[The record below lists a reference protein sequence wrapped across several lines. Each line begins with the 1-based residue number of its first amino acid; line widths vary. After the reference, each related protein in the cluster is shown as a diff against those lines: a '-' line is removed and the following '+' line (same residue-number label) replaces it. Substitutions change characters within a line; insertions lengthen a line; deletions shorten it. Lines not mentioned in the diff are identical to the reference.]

1 MQAPW
6 SFYGRREELGS
17 LLEIMRRRSWF
28 FGAIRG
34 RRRIGKTALIQQ
46 ALKTVSE
53 DEPGG
58 PRILLVRIPDSSP
71 ADFAAVFRSA
81 LGETDL
87 AATTTGPADRIRDL
101 PALAAAVGSLCSRG
115 IAVVFDEFQVCHHGP
130 LSGFPSLLQEQVDR
144 LQDRDAE
151 GGLIVLGSVQTEMEA
166 LLHDR
171 RAPLFGRTTFELTL
185 GPWDLPTI
193 FEVCRA
199 HGAHDPARCLTL
211 WTLFG
216 GVPKY
221 WRHFAEADGLDAV
234 PDWESWAQQ
243 VCERLFLRSASPLRE
258 EGEGLLARELRRNYL
273 AILRTLA
280 ERPGCT
286 HAELRDALP
295 ELSLGPYL
303 NAVTHDLRLVE
314 RKLPI
319 FAGERQRRA
328 RYVIADQFLCAWLRV
343 MQPAC
348 QAARVLPA
356 PQVARR
362 VLAALS
368 TLEGHAF
375 ERMVGEATE
384 AASRAGAPDFP
395 ITDRVAG
402 YWNRPR
408 SQPGSVEIDFIAWNE
423 QERCVRFGSCKRNPD
438 RHDGAALRGFRDH
451 VDRFLA
457 TGAGRRFTGWQHQF
471 ALFAP
476 RFPKPLRARLEPEGW
491 ICRDLADFQSM
502 LSDEL
507 TGQPGALP
515 ASPKLNGAE

>member
-46 ALKTVSE
+46 ALKTIAE

-115 IAVVFDEFQVCHHGP
+115 IAVVFDEFQVCHRGP

-144 LQDRDAE
+144 LQDHDAA

-221 WRHFAEADGLDAV
+221 WRHFAETDRLDAV

-280 ERPGCT
+280 ERPGGT
-286 HAELRDALP
+286 ARRAAGVVARTLP
-295 ELSLGPYL
+295 ERDDPRPAAGREE
-303 NAVTHDLRLVE
+303 AADLR
-314 RKLPI
+314 R
-319 FAGERQRRA
+319 
-328 RYVIADQFLCAWLRV
+328 
-343 MQPAC
+343 
-348 QAARVLPA
+348 
-356 PQVARR
+356 
-362 VLAALS
+362 
-368 TLEGHAF
+368 
-375 ERMVGEATE
+375 
-384 AASRAGAPDFP
+384 
-395 ITDRVAG
+395 
-402 YWNRPR
+402 
-408 SQPGSVEIDFIAWNE
+408 
-423 QERCVRFGSCKRNPD
+423 
-438 RHDGAALRGFRDH
+438 
-451 VDRFLA
+451 
-457 TGAGRRFTGWQHQF
+457 
-471 ALFAP
+471 
-476 RFPKPLRARLEPEGW
+476 
-491 ICRDLADFQSM
+491 
-502 LSDEL
+502 
-507 TGQPGALP
+507 
-515 ASPKLNGAE
+515 